1 MKPAIPLGLYVHLP
15 WCVRKCPY
23 CDFNSRELK
32 GALPVQAYASALR
45 RDLEMGLAELQ
56 GRPIETIFFG
66 GGTPSLFPGW
76 ALGQLL
82 DWLQDNTEVAAG
94 AEITLEAN
102 PGALEHVRFDELLEA
117 GINRLSLGAQSFDDT
132 QLRALGRVHSSAEIG
147 LAFVEARNAGFRNI
161 NLDLMYGLP
170 GQDPEGAVRDLYRAL
185 ELDPEHLSWY
195 QLTIEPNTAFHASP
209 PVLPDQD
216 AAWDI
221 QLSGQEVLVQAG
233 MRQYEI
239 SAWST
244 PDSRCAH
251 NLNYWRF
258 GDYIGIGAG
267 AHEKLTLGGRVSR
280 RARWRNPQRYQ
291 EEVARGNRFSEQHQ
305 PRPGE
310 LVFEFM
316 LNALRLQ
323 EGFSLEQFELRS
335 GLAASALGRGLEIA
349 RGRGL
354 LASDDGER
362 WRPTELGLRFLNDLQ
377 MLFLDDSGD
386 GEAGPAPETEKAEPK
401 LA

>member
-1 MKPAIPLGLYVHLP
+1 VK
-15 WCVRKCPY
+15 
-23 CDFNSRELK
+23 
-32 GALPVQAYASALR
+32 AYASALR

-82 DWLQDNTEVAAG
+82 EWLRDNIEVAAG
-94 AEITLEAN
+94 VEITLEAN
-102 PGALEHVRFDELLEA
+102 PGTLEHVRFDELLEA
-117 GINRLSLGAQSFDDT
+117 GVNRLSLGAQSFDDA
-132 QLRALGRVHSSAEIG
+132 QLRALGRVHSSKEIG
-147 LAFVEARNAGFRNI
+147 LAFAEARNAGFQNI

-170 GQDPEGAVRDLYRAL
+170 GQDPEGAVRDLHRAL
-185 ELDPEHLSWY
+185 ELHPEHLSWY

-221 QLSGQEVLVQAG
+221 QLAGQEVLSRAG

-239 SAWST
+239 SAWSA

-267 AHEKLTLGGRVSR
+267 AHEKLTLGGQVTR

-291 EEVARGNRFSEQHQ
+291 DEVARGNRFSEQHQ

-335 GLAASALGRGLEIA
+335 GLARATLERGLETA
-349 RGRGL
+349 RRRGL

-362 WRPTELGLRFLNDLQ
+362 WHPTELGFRFLNDLQ
-377 MLFLDDSGD
+377 LLFLDDFGD
-386 GEAGPAPETEKAEPK
+386 SEPGSAPERGKTVPK
-401 LA
+401 SA